1 MDNQSYIIKNLKS
14 NAIFERLMDWNSNSD
29 NWLPADRYS
38 AFATLYREFQRL
50 QLRSQLDFYDE
61 LKGWECG
68 LYQVLDIS
76 RREICEMLPIL
87 LTAYMYN
94 YVRKKVP
101 FVQRFLQTEVPS
113 TWKSDCNFLNPNP
126 YFIGKYPDENSSES
140 VDTGIGKLLFQQCDV
155 SEAELEKYA
164 NTFTFPALQEVK
176 LTMDFPDGTSY
187 VTKEYLL
194 PKEGQSMFW
203 RNVRKRN
210 LCTIS
215 EEKVR
220 EERYSGK
227 RFEFTPECLRTLGY
241 RWMYI
246 TSIIMS
252 GDNQEFSTSFA
263 CEPNLYECYRLLM
276 SVAATEEQVETG
288 YDSMN
293 GSEREIAIKKEL
305 QKLFSS
311 K

>member
-14 NAIFERLMDWNSNSD
+14 HAIFERLMDWNSNSD

-113 TWKSDCNFLNPNP
+113 TWKSD
-126 YFIGKYPDENSSES
+126 
-140 VDTGIGKLLFQQCDV
+140 
-155 SEAELEKYA
+155 
-164 NTFTFPALQEVK
+164 
-176 LTMDFPDGTSY
+176 
-187 VTKEYLL
+187 
-194 PKEGQSMFW
+194 
-203 RNVRKRN
+203 
-210 LCTIS
+210 
-215 EEKVR
+215 
-220 EERYSGK
+220 
-227 RFEFTPECLRTLGY
+227 
-241 RWMYI
+241 
-246 TSIIMS
+246 
-252 GDNQEFSTSFA
+252 
-263 CEPNLYECYRLLM
+263 
-276 SVAATEEQVETG
+276 
-288 YDSMN
+288 
-293 GSEREIAIKKEL
+293 
-305 QKLFSS
+305 
-311 K
+311 